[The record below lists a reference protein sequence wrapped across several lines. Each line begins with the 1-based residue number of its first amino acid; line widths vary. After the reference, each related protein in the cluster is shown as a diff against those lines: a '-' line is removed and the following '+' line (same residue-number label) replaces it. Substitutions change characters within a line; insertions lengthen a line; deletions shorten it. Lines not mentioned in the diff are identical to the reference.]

1 MSGYSN
7 NNDSGG
13 LILIVNQHGQNFG
26 IPLGAVGSHAVI
38 GTVTLIEG
46 MTCTVKTV
54 SGVSL
59 TCDVFYDEP
68 RIGDRAAVFSDG
80 ERNYAM
86 LGLRNRTVSE

>member
-1 MSGYSN
+1 MSDYLN

-26 IPLGAVGSHAVI
+26 IPLGSHIVI